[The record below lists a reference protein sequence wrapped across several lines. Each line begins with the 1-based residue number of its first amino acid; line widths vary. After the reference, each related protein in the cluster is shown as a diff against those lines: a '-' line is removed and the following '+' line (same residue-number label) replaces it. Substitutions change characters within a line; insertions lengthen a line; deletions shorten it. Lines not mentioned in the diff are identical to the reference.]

1 MFSQDDYESIW
12 NVVAFLLA
20 FACCVFQV
28 NSSSHSSLTL
38 DCKQKYAA
46 VHLSLTLLRV
56 NRSVVPPLPFPLIC
70 EETEVLHS
78 VKCDRPMQLAPA
90 RLEKRVAA
98 PLPRFRCLLVYRAH
112 PDSQSSRQN
121 QRLWR
126 LRSAGQRNL
135 LHRCSFQ
142 CSRERART

>member
-1 MFSQDDYESIW
+1 M
-12 NVVAFLLA
+12 AFLLA

-112 PDSQSSRQN
+112 PDSQSPRQN
-121 QRLWR
+121 QRLRR

-142 CSRERART
+142 CRRERART